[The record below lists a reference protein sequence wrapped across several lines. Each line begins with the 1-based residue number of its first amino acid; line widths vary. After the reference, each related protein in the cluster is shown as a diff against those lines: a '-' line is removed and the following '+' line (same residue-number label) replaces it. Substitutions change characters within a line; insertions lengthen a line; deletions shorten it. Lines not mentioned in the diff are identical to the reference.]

1 LSSFLS
7 EPPPGAARFHI
18 EHQGVTHM
26 ADTVEDAVSTV
37 RKAASRGRA
46 RHAEESLE
54 DQVAKL
60 QDDIRSI
67 GASLAKLSDA
77 KVSEARAGANAK
89 YREAVK
95 SGQHVVDNLN
105 DQVNA
110 YEGQLVDAIRER
122 PLTAVAG
129 AIGIGFIIALLSR
142 R

>member
-1 LSSFLS
+1 
-7 EPPPGAARFHI
+7 
-18 EHQGVTHM
+18 M
-26 ADTVEDAVSTV
+26 ADITEAAAAPA
-37 RKAASRGRA
+37 RRAASRARA
-46 RHAEESLE
+46 ARSNHAEETLE

-60 QDDIRSI
+60 QDDIKSI

-77 KVSEARAGANAK
+77 KVSEARANARDR
-89 YREAVK
+89 YRSVVQ
-95 SGQHVVDNLN
+95 SGQHVVDDLS

-110 YEGQLVDAIRER
+110 YEGQLVDVIRER